1 MESLCVYH
9 PMAQLSKKNYLFAI
23 IVWLFSIY
31 LLSLQTNYLEKPTNM
46 FYSSYRENGSKELK
60 KEIYKPKTSTKIV
73 KAREPYGLGCG
84 NVHTFDQQ
92 QKKYSHAD

>member
-1 MESLCVYH
+1 
-9 PMAQLSKKNYLFAI
+9 MAAK
-23 IVWLFSIY
+23 
-31 LLSLQTNYLEKPTNM
+31 
-46 FYSSYRENGSKELK
+46 SSK

>member
-1 MESLCVYH
+1 M
-9 PMAQLSKKNYLFAI
+9 I
-23 IVWLFSIY
+23 
-31 LLSLQTNYLEKPTNM
+31 
-46 FYSSYRENGSKELK
+46 YSSYRENGSKELK